1 MKSWLPTTLLLLY
14 FTYYV
19 FAIQDIELDP
29 WSVGELMTARTLPS
43 IVGGIALAVI
53 IIQIVKTLLPLPLS
67 LSLSLSQSR
76 LKVETRIDK
85 AVQSDTE
92 ALVPTPA
99 RIAPLAGTVFSFG
112 LYVVSVDVLGFTL
125 ASMGFLTAT
134 AWILGYRQ
142 PLGFIGVCIGVPL
155 LLAGLFTSI
164 GIYLPAGTWIGGA

>member
-43 IVGGIALAVI
+43 IVGVIALAVI
-53 IIQIVKTLLPLPLS
+53 IIQVVKTLLQRP
-67 LSLSLSQSR
+67 QSR
-76 LKVETRIDK
+76 LKVETHIDK

-112 LYVVSVDVLGFTL
+112 LYIVSIDVLGFTL
-125 ASMGFLTAT
+125 ASMGFLTAA

-142 PLGFIGVCIGVPL
+142 PLGFIGVCVGVPL
-155 LLAGLFTSI
+155 LLAGLFNSI
-164 GIYLPAGTWIGGA
+164 GIYLPAGTWIGGP

>member
-43 IVGGIALAVI
+43 IVGVIALAVI
-53 IIQIVKTLLPLPLS
+53 IIQIVKILLQRPR
-67 LSLSLSQSR
+67 SR
-76 LKVETRIDK
+76 LKVETHIDK

-99 RIAPLAGTVFSFG
+99 WIAPLAGTVFSFG
-112 LYVVSVDVLGFTL
+112 LYIVSIDVLGFTL

-142 PLGFIGVCIGVPL
+142 PLGFIGVCVGVPL
-155 LLAGLFTSI
+155 LLAGLFNSI
-164 GIYLPAGTWIGGA
+164 GIYLPAGTWIGGP

>member
-19 FAIQDIELDP
+19 FAIQDIELVP

-43 IVGGIALAVI
+43 IIGVIALAVI
-53 IIQIVKTLLPLPLS
+53 IIQIVKILLQRPR
-67 LSLSLSQSR
+67 SR

-112 LYVVSVDVLGFTL
+112 LYVVSIDVLGFTL

>member
-43 IVGGIALAVI
+43 VVGGIALAVI
-53 IIQIVKTLLPLPLS
+53 IIQIVKTLLQLP
-67 LSLSLSQSR
+67 QSR
-76 LKVETRIDK
+76 LKVETSINK

-112 LYVVSVDVLGFTL
+112 LYVASIDVLGFTL

>member
-43 IVGGIALAVI
+43 IVGVIALAVI
-53 IIQIVKTLLPLPLS
+53 IIQIVKILLQRPR
-67 LSLSLSQSR
+67 SR

-92 ALVPTPA
+92 TLVPTPA

-112 LYVVSVDVLGFTL
+112 LYVVSIDVLGFTL

>member
-14 FTYYV
+14 FAYYV
-19 FAIQDIELDP
+19 FAIQNIELDP

-43 IVGGIALAVI
+43 IVGVIALAVI
-53 IIQIVKTLLPLPLS
+53 IIQIVKTLLK
-67 LSLSLSQSR
+67 LSQSR

-85 AVQSDTE
+85 AVESETE
-92 ALVPTPA
+92 ALVPTSA

-112 LYVVSVDVLGFTL
+112 LYVVSIDVLGFTL

-142 PLGFIGVCIGVPL
+142 PLGFIAICLGVPL
-155 LLAGLFTSI
+155 LLAGLFNSI
-164 GIYLPAGTWIGGA
+164 GIYLPAGTWIGGLNA

>member
-43 IVGGIALAVI
+43 IVGVIALAVI
-53 IIQIVKTLLPLPLS
+53 IIQIVETLLQRPR
-67 LSLSLSQSR
+67 SR

-112 LYVVSVDVLGFTL
+112 LYVVSIDVLGFTL

-142 PLGFIGVCIGVPL
+142 PLGFIGVCVGVPL
-155 LLAGLFTSI
+155 LLAGLFNSI
-164 GIYLPAGTWIGGA
+164 GIYLPAGTWIGGP

>member
-43 IVGGIALAVI
+43 IVGVIALAVI
-53 IIQIVKTLLPLPLS
+53 IIQIVKILLQRPR
-67 LSLSLSQSR
+67 SQ

-85 AVQSDTE
+85 AVKSDTE

-112 LYVVSVDVLGFTL
+112 LYVVSIDVLGFTL

-142 PLGFIGVCIGVPL
+142 PLGFIGVCVGVPL
-155 LLAGLFTSI
+155 LLAGLFNSI
-164 GIYLPAGTWIGGA
+164 GIYLPAGTWIGGP

>member
-14 FTYYV
+14 FAYYV

-53 IIQIVKTLLPLPLS
+53 IIQIVKTLLQLPQS
-67 LSLSLSQSR
+67 L

-92 ALVPTPA
+92 ALAPTPA

-112 LYVVSVDVLGFTL
+112 LYIVSIDVLGFTL
-125 ASMGFLTAT
+125 ASMGFLTAA

-142 PLGFIGVCIGVPL
+142 PLGFIGVCVGVPL
-155 LLAGLFTSI
+155 LLAGLFNSI
-164 GIYLPAGTWIGGA
+164 GIYLPAGTWIGGP

>member
-43 IVGGIALAVI
+43 IVGVIALAVI
-53 IIQIVKTLLPLPLS
+53 IIQVVKTLLQLPR
-67 LSLSLSQSR
+67 SR

-92 ALVPTPA
+92 ALFPTPA

-112 LYVVSVDVLGFTL
+112 LYVVSIDVLGFTL

-142 PLGFIGVCIGVPL
+142 PLGFIGVCVGVPL
-155 LLAGLFTSI
+155 LLAGLFNSI
-164 GIYLPAGTWIGGA
+164 GIYLPAGTWIGGP

>member
-53 IIQIVKTLLPLPLS
+53 IIQIVKILLQRP
-67 LSLSLSQSR
+67 QSR

-92 ALVPTPA
+92 ALAPTRA

-112 LYVVSVDVLGFTL
+112 LYVVSIDVLGFTL

-142 PLGFIGVCIGVPL
+142 PLGFIGVCVGVPL
-155 LLAGLFTSI
+155 LLAGLFNSI
-164 GIYLPAGTWIGGA
+164 GIYLPAGTWIGGP

>member
-43 IVGGIALAVI
+43 IVGVIALAVI
-53 IIQIVKTLLPLPLS
+53 IIQIVKILLLLP
-67 LSLSLSQSR
+67 QSR
-76 LKVETRIDK
+76 LYFETRIDN
-85 AVQSDTE
+85 AVHYDTE

-112 LYVVSVDVLGFTL
+112 LYVVSIDVLGFTL

-164 GIYLPAGTWIGGA
+164 GIYLPAGTWIGGP

>member
-43 IVGGIALAVI
+43 IVGVIALAVI
-53 IIQIVKTLLPLPLS
+53 IIQIVETLLQRPR
-67 LSLSLSQSR
+67 SR

-112 LYVVSVDVLGFTL
+112 LYVVSIDVLGFTL

-142 PLGFIGVCIGVPL
+142 PLGFIGVCVGVPL
-155 LLAGLFTSI
+155 LLAGLFNSI
-164 GIYLPAGTWIGGA
+164 GIYLPAGSWIGGP

>member
-53 IIQIVKTLLPLPLS
+53 IIQVVKTLIQRPR
-67 LSLSLSQSR
+67 SR

-112 LYVVSVDVLGFTL
+112 LYVISIDVLGFTL

-134 AWILGYRQ
+134 ARVLGYRQ

-164 GIYLPAGTWIGGA
+164 GIYLPAGTWIGGP

>member
-43 IVGGIALAVI
+43 IVGVIALAVI
-53 IIQIVKTLLPLPLS
+53 IIQIVKILLQRPR
-67 LSLSLSQSR
+67 SR

-112 LYVVSVDVLGFTL
+112 LYVVSIDVLGFTL
-125 ASMGFLTAT
+125 ASMGFLTAA
-134 AWILGYRQ
+134 AWILGCRQ
-142 PLGFIGVCIGVPL
+142 PLGFIGVCVGVPL
-155 LLAGLFTSI
+155 LLAELFNSI
-164 GIYLPAGTWIGGA
+164 GIYLPAGTWIGGP

>member
-29 WSVGELMTARTLPS
+29 WSVGELMTAHTLPS
-43 IVGGIALAVI
+43 IVGVIALAVI
-53 IIQIVKTLLPLPLS
+53 IIQIVKILLQRPR
-67 LSLSLSQSR
+67 SR

-112 LYVVSVDVLGFTL
+112 LYVISIDVLGFTL

-134 AWILGYRQ
+134 AWVLGYRQ

-164 GIYLPAGTWIGGA
+164 GIYLPAGTWIGGP

>member
-43 IVGGIALAVI
+43 IVGVIALAVI
-53 IIQIVKTLLPLPLS
+53 IIQIVKILLQRPR
-67 LSLSLSQSR
+67 SR

-92 ALVPTPA
+92 ALVPTPT

-112 LYVVSVDVLGFTL
+112 LYVVSIDVLGFTL

-164 GIYLPAGTWIGGA
+164 GIYLPAGTWIGGP

>member
-43 IVGGIALAVI
+43 IVGVIALAVI
-53 IIQIVKTLLPLPLS
+53 IIQIVKTLLQRP
-67 LSLSLSQSR
+67 QSR

-112 LYVVSVDVLGFTL
+112 LYIVSIDVLGFTL

-164 GIYLPAGTWIGGA
+164 GIYLPAGTWIGGP

>member
-14 FTYYV
+14 FAYYV

-43 IVGGIALAVI
+43 IVGVIAIAVI
-53 IIQIVKTLLPLPLS
+53 IIQIVETLLQRPR
-67 LSLSLSQSR
+67 SR

-112 LYVVSVDVLGFTL
+112 LYVVSIDVLGFTL

-142 PLGFIGVCIGVPL
+142 PLGFIGVCVGVPL
-155 LLAGLFTSI
+155 LLAGLFNSI
-164 GIYLPAGTWIGGA
+164 GIYLPAGTWIGGP

>member
-43 IVGGIALAVI
+43 IVGVIALAVI
-53 IIQIVKTLLPLPLS
+53 IIQIVKILLQRPR
-67 LSLSLSQSR
+67 SR
-76 LKVETRIDK
+76 LKVETRIDRT
-85 AVQSDTE
+85 VQSDTE

-99 RIAPLAGTVFSFG
+99 RIVPLAGAVFSFG
-112 LYVVSVDVLGFTL
+112 LYVVSIDVLGFTL

>member
-43 IVGGIALAVI
+43 IVGVIALAVI
-53 IIQIVKTLLPLPLS
+53 IIQIVKTLLQLP
-67 LSLSLSQSR
+67 QSR
-76 LKVETRIDK
+76 LEVETRIDRT
-85 AVQSDTE
+85 VQSDTE

-112 LYVVSVDVLGFTL
+112 LYVVSIDVLGFTL
-125 ASMGFLTAT
+125 ASIGFLTAT

-164 GIYLPAGTWIGGA
+164 GIYLPAGTWIGGP

>member
-43 IVGGIALAVI
+43 IVGVIALAVI
-53 IIQIVKTLLPLPLS
+53 IIQVVKTLLQRP
-67 LSLSLSQSR
+67 QSR
-76 LKVETRIDK
+76 LKVETHIDK
-85 AVQSDTE
+85 AVQSNTE

-99 RIAPLAGTVFSFG
+99 RTAPLAGTVFSFG
-112 LYVVSVDVLGFTL
+112 LYIVSIDVLGFTL
-125 ASMGFLTAT
+125 ASMGFLTAA

-142 PLGFIGVCIGVPL
+142 PLGFIGVCVGVPL
-155 LLAGLFTSI
+155 LLAGLFNSI
-164 GIYLPAGTWIGGA
+164 GIYLPAGTWIGGP

>member
-43 IVGGIALAVI
+43 IVGVIALAVI
-53 IIQIVKTLLPLPLS
+53 IIQIVKTLLQRP
-67 LSLSLSQSR
+67 QSR

-112 LYVVSVDVLGFTL
+112 LYVVSIDVLGFTL

-142 PLGFIGVCIGVPL
+142 PLGFIGVCVGVPL

-164 GIYLPAGTWIGGA
+164 GIYLPAGTWIGGP

>member
-43 IVGGIALAVI
+43 IVGVIALAVI
-53 IIQIVKTLLPLPLS
+53 IIQIVKILLQRPR
-67 LSLSLSQSR
+67 SR

-85 AVQSDTE
+85 AVQSDTG

-112 LYVVSVDVLGFTL
+112 LYVVSIDVLGFTL

-164 GIYLPAGTWIGGA
+164 GIYLPAGTWIGGP

>member
-53 IIQIVKTLLPLPLS
+53 IIQVVKTLLQRPR
-67 LSLSLSQSR
+67 SR

-112 LYVVSVDVLGFTL
+112 LYVVSIEVLGFTL

-134 AWILGYRQ
+134 AWVLGYRQ

-164 GIYLPAGTWIGGA
+164 GIYLPAGTWIGGP

>member
-43 IVGGIALAVI
+43 IVGVIALAVI
-53 IIQIVKTLLPLPLS
+53 IIQIVKILLQRPR
-67 LSLSLSQSR
+67 SR
-76 LKVETRIDK
+76 LKVEP
-85 AVQSDTE
+85 E

-112 LYVVSVDVLGFTL
+112 LYVVSIDVLGFTL

-164 GIYLPAGTWIGGA
+164 GIYLPAGTWIGGP

>member
-43 IVGGIALAVI
+43 IVGVIALAVI
-53 IIQIVKTLLPLPLS
+53 IIQVLKTLLS
-67 LSLSLSQSR
+67 QSQSQSR

-112 LYVVSVDVLGFTL
+112 LYVVSIDVLGFTL

-142 PLGFIGVCIGVPL
+142 PLGFIGVCVGVPL
-155 LLAGLFTSI
+155 LLAGLFNSI
-164 GIYLPAGTWIGGA
+164 GIYLPAGTWIGGP

>member
-43 IVGGIALAVI
+43 IVGVIALAVI
-53 IIQIVKTLLPLPLS
+53 IIQIVKILLQRPR
-67 LSLSLSQSR
+67 SR

-92 ALVPTPA
+92 TLVPTPA

-112 LYVVSVDVLGFTL
+112 LYVVSIDVLGFTL

-142 PLGFIGVCIGVPL
+142 PLGFIGVCIGLPL

-164 GIYLPAGTWIGGA
+164 GIYLPAGTWIGGP

>member
-43 IVGGIALAVI
+43 IVGVIALAVI
-53 IIQIVKTLLPLPLS
+53 IIQIVKILLQRP
-67 LSLSLSQSR
+67 QSR
-76 LKVETRIDK
+76 LKVETRIDM

-92 ALVPTPA
+92 ALVRTPA
-99 RIAPLAGTVFSFG
+99 RIAPLAGAVFSFG
-112 LYVVSVDVLGFTL
+112 LYVVSIDVLGFTI

-142 PLGFIGVCIGVPL
+142 PFGFIGVCIGVPL

-164 GIYLPAGTWIGGA
+164 GIYLPAGTWVGGP

>member
-43 IVGGIALAVI
+43 IVGVIALAVI
-53 IIQIVKTLLPLPLS
+53 IIQIVKILLQRPR
-67 LSLSLSQSR
+67 SR

-112 LYVVSVDVLGFTL
+112 LYVVSIDVLGFTL

-142 PLGFIGVCIGVPL
+142 PLGFIGVCVGVPL
-155 LLAGLFTSI
+155 LLAGLFNSI
-164 GIYLPAGTWIGGA
+164 GIYLPAGTWIGGP

>member
-43 IVGGIALAVI
+43 IVGVIALAVI
-53 IIQIVKTLLPLPLS
+53 IIQVVKTLLQRP
-67 LSLSLSQSR
+67 QSR
-76 LKVETRIDK
+76 LKVETHIDK
-85 AVQSDTE
+85 AVQSNTE

-112 LYVVSVDVLGFTL
+112 LYIVSIDVLGFTL

-142 PLGFIGVCIGVPL
+142 PLGFIGVCVGVPL
-155 LLAGLFTSI
+155 LLAGLFNSI
-164 GIYLPAGTWIGGA
+164 GIYLPAGTWIGGP

>member
-19 FAIQDIELDP
+19 FAIQDIELDS

-43 IVGGIALAVI
+43 IVGVIALAVI
-53 IIQIVKTLLPLPLS
+53 IIQIVKILLQRPR
-67 LSLSLSQSR
+67 SR

-112 LYVVSVDVLGFTL
+112 LYVVSIDVLGFTL

-142 PLGFIGVCIGVPL
+142 PLGFIGVCVGVPL
-155 LLAGLFTSI
+155 LLAGLFNSI
-164 GIYLPAGTWIGGA
+164 GIYLPAGTWIGGH